1 MIEGRRHRGTRPYAY
16 AVVSRL
22 ADRGVVVTGASSGI
36 GRAIALRCAHEGAQV
51 LAAGRR
57 EQALRELAAEVP
69 QGRVHVHAADLVA
82 AGAAETMVAA
92 AVERLGRVDGV
103 VHAAGTVWRGE
114 DIRESGDDE
123 LRAFLDA
130 NLGVTLRVA
139 RAALRPMMAANAGSL
154 VLLGSQLAHIGAPGY
169 ASYTAAKGGVTAL
182 ARALAADAGPRGVRV
197 NVLAPGVVKTPLA
210 YVNRPDFDD
219 QIDAIAARHPLRR
232 IGAPEDM
239 GGPAVFLLSDDSA
252 WMTGQTL
259 IVDGGYTVQ

>member
-1 MIEGRRHRGTRPYAY
+1 
-16 AVVSRL
+16 
-22 ADRGVVVTGASSGI
+22 VVVTGASSGI
-36 GRAIALRCAHEGAQV
+36 GRAIALRCAHEGAKV

-57 EQALRELAAEVP
+57 EDALRELAAEAP

-82 AGAAETMVAA
+82 AGAAETVIAA

-123 LRAFLDA
+123 LRAVLDA

>member
-1 MIEGRRHRGTRPYAY
+1 
-16 AVVSRL
+16 
-22 ADRGVVVTGASSGI
+22 
-36 GRAIALRCAHEGAQV
+36 
-51 LAAGRR
+51 
-57 EQALRELAAEVP
+57 
-69 QGRVHVHAADLVA
+69 
-82 AGAAETMVAA
+82 
-92 AVERLGRVDGV
+92 
-103 VHAAGTVWRGE
+103 
-114 DIRESGDDE
+114 
-123 LRAFLDA
+123 
-130 NLGVTLRVA
+130 
-139 RAALRPMMAANAGSL
+139 

-182 ARALAADAGPRGVRV
+182 ARALAADAGPHGVRV

-219 QIDAIAARHPLRR
+219 QIGAIAARHPLRR